1 MIMWGIQIFLALA
14 FGAAGTMKLV
24 RSKAQLAANPH
35 MGWVHSIPED
45 RIKLLGVAE
54 ILGAI
59 GLVVPMAIGIAP
71 ILTRVAAVCLAT
83 LMGGAAA
90 THTMRGESAA
100 VATREDGKELCDSL
114 RHFRPESERPQ
125 RGYLWKRQ

>member
-1 MIMWGIQIFLALA
+1 MIMWAIQILLAVV

-35 MGWVHSIPED
+35 MGWVHSVPED

-54 ILGAI
+54 VLGAI
-59 GLVVPMAIGIAP
+59 GLVVPMAVGIAP
-71 ILTRVAAVCLAT
+71 MLTRVAAVSLAT

-90 THTMRGESAA
+90 THTMRGESAKLSTILAVLVIA
-100 VATREDGKELCDSL
+100 VAA
-114 RHFRPESERPQ
+114 FR
-125 RGYLWKRQ
+125 